1 MSLKYAVLGVL
12 DARSM
17 TGYELSQFLDGSTG
31 WLWAA
36 NHSQI
41 YPLLGRLVEQGLVV
55 GVDDARGEQRRTT
68 YTLTDA
74 GREDL
79 LGWVSG
85 IHPPGRDNDAFALQ
99 AVFLDMVPGTS
110 AAQVLREYAD
120 RQRAAADQARQH
132 SDQLA
137 AGETP
142 LIRERL
148 QVRPTTEHEAITRLK
163 ATVFAGQAAVAT
175 ARAEW
180 AEAMLVALAEV
191 GRLHMDA

>member
-41 YPLLGRLVEQGLVV
+41 YPLLGRLLDQGLVV
-55 GVDDARGEQRRTT
+55 GADDTRGEQRRTT

-79 LGWVSG
+79 VAWVAA
-85 IHPPGRDNDAFALQ
+85 IHQPGRDNDAFALQ
-99 AVFLDMVPGTS
+99 AVFLDMVPGSS
-110 AAQVLREYAD
+110 AAAVLREYAA
-120 RQRAAADQARQH
+120 RQRAAATEAREH
-132 SDQLA
+132 ADQLS

-148 QVRPTTEHEAITRLK
+148 HARPAPEHEAITRLK
-163 ATVFAGQAAVAT
+163 ATVFVGQAAVAT
-175 ARAEW
+175 ARADW
-180 AEAMLVALAEV
+180 AEAMLAALV
-191 GRLHMDA
+191 DLGRLPAEA